1 MQRIGQVLKSN
12 GRDGELLVSFSGIAP
27 EEIDLEEPVFIEF
40 DGLPV
45 PFYFEAFNQRGNS
58 RALVR
63 LTGVHN
69 LTDAEPHGCRRTR
82 RRRPLRRGRPLR
94 RRGRRPDR
102 LDRPAC
108 GRDES
113 RHRNGPRRH
122 SRQPLH
128 LGGDRPRRMPPPPP
142 GRARPG
148 RGRNGKSPPDG
159 DSGRPSRFVNQ
170 QITSYNRPASQSAER
185 FPRCP

>member
-45 PFYFEAFNQRGNS
+45 PFYFESFTQRGNS

-69 LTDAEPHGCRRTR
+69 LTDADELAGAILYAEDDLYEDEEEDLTGWTVLDADGNKAGTVSAHEDIPGNPCIWVETGHGECLL
-82 RRRPLRRGRPLR
+82 PLREELV
-94 RRGRRPDR
+94 
-102 LDRPAC
+102 LDV
-108 GRDES
+108 DEEK
-113 RHRNGPRRH
+113 
-122 SRQPLH
+122 QTIQ
-128 LGGDRPRRMPPPPP
+128 MEI
-142 GRARPG
+142 
-148 RGRNGKSPPDG
+148 PDG
-159 DSGRPSRFVNQ
+159 LLDLN
-170 QITSYNRPASQSAER
+170 
-185 FPRCP
+185 

>member
-45 PFYFEAFNQRGNS
+45 PFYFEAFSQRGNS

-69 LTDAEPHGCRRTR
+69 LTDADELAGAVLYAEDDLYEDEDEDLTGWTVLDADGTR
-82 RRRPLRRGRPLR
+82 VGTVSAHEDIPGNPCIWVETGRGESLLPLREELVLDVDQTEKTLR
-94 RRGRRPDR
+94 MEIPEGL
-102 LDRPAC
+102 LD
-108 GRDES
+108 
-113 RHRNGPRRH
+113 
-122 SRQPLH
+122 L
-128 LGGDRPRRMPPPPP
+128 
-142 GRARPG
+142 
-148 RGRNGKSPPDG
+148 
-159 DSGRPSRFVNQ
+159 
-170 QITSYNRPASQSAER
+170 
-185 FPRCP
+185 

>member
-45 PFYFEAFNQRGNS
+45 PFYFESFTQRGSS

-69 LTDAEPHGCRRTR
+69 LTDADELAGAVLYAEDDLYEDEKEDLTGWTVLDADGTKVGTVTAHEDIPGNPCIWVETGRGECLL
-82 RRRPLRRGRPLR
+82 PLREELVLDVDETEKTLR
-94 RRGRRPDR
+94 MEIPEGL
-102 LDRPAC
+102 LD
-108 GRDES
+108 
-113 RHRNGPRRH
+113 
-122 SRQPLH
+122 L
-128 LGGDRPRRMPPPPP
+128 
-142 GRARPG
+142 
-148 RGRNGKSPPDG
+148 
-159 DSGRPSRFVNQ
+159 
-170 QITSYNRPASQSAER
+170 
-185 FPRCP
+185 